1 MQLLNLEVKNWCQ
14 HREFNCT
21 FGRGLIAIVGR
32 NGSGKSNLFGAVRWL
47 LTGENPNYGLKAENV
62 AQLAGEGEK
71 SYCRLELEH
80 AGHIAT
86 ITRYILPEK
95 EQATF
100 LLDGEETARGDKQVT
115 AAVESLL
122 GLDGKF
128 VSRFLLVQQDK
139 LFRFIDDDKA
149 DVDKFFQRLFATD
162 KANKCQDVIGK
173 HANKILIPEI
183 PVPSAALASQ
193 ISDIDAEI
201 ESFSGRISKLPALTA
216 VLAKQKSEQEIVQ
229 QWQTREK
236 AENDLAGID
245 AQIKKADDDLARV
258 SAECKTCEDDIA
270 ALEAAA
276 GDQEGAQAA
285 ARVALGHWASYKK
298 IEKTKQDIQTSREKL
313 EATRKANQEPPVV
326 TQEEID
332 TAREADQTA
341 TRAVKE
347 RREFIK
353 TFGNGGVANC
363 PTCHTPTTQLSDYLE
378 ESKSIIQTLEQEAK
392 AASLTLAGLLT
403 AHNKRKQWE
412 LADKGWEATAKAYSE
427 QEARL
432 DAVTP
437 PDATEDELSQIVT
450 DYESFQAAKKD
461 MEPQLQKLR
470 INKSKLEGTLSALKD
485 NKQKLLNDIATITTT
500 KEDAEAAQ
508 SRLASLSE
516 QAAKRQS
523 LEQEQAK
530 LSFEKTQLEN
540 SLSAVVKKEDDAAV
554 LRAWLDIAATIRDA
568 FKSAPRIVAQRN
580 LQKLEAYVND
590 ILRVFGVDFY
600 VTTSE
605 DDGPNFVANF
615 IDGRKQTAQRL
626 SFGQKTVLA
635 VAFRVAVVS
644 LFSSDVGFLALDEP
658 TVYMDQ
664 TAVQSFSA
672 VLEKLRDISTANGL
686 QCLIITHETGLSHAF
701 ESVIEVTSQV
711 NRV

>member
-1 MQLLNLEVKNWCQ
+1 VQLLNLEVKNWCQ

-80 AGHIAT
+80 AGHIAA

-100 LLDGEETARGDKQVT
+100 LLDGEETARGDKNVT
-115 AAVESLL
+115 AAVEALL

-128 VSRFLLVQQDK
+128 ISRFLLVQQDK
-139 LFRFIDDDKA
+139 LFRFIDDDKS

-173 HANKILIPEI
+173 HANKVAVPEI
-183 PVPSAALASQ
+183 PVPSAVLVTQ

-201 ESFSGRISKLPALTA
+201 ESFSGRIAKLPALPA

-229 QWQTREK
+229 QWRTREK
-236 AENDLAGID
+236 AENDLAGSD
-245 AQIKKADDDLARV
+245 AQIKKAEDDLARV
-258 SAECKTCEDDIA
+258 TGDCKTCEDDIT

-298 IEKTKQDIQTSREKL
+298 IEKTKHDIQTSRERL
-313 EATRKANQEPPVV
+313 EETRKANPAPPTVSQEI
-326 TQEEID
+326 ID
-332 TAREADQTA
+332 AARAADQAA
-341 TRAVKE
+341 TQAVKD
-347 RREFIK
+347 RRAFIK
-353 TFGNGGVANC
+353 TFGSGGVANC
-363 PTCHTPTTQLSDYLE
+363 PTCHTPTTQLTEYLA
-378 ESKSIIQTLEQEAK
+378 ESETLLPALEKTEQET
-392 AASLTLAGLLT
+392 SLGLAQLLT
-403 AHNKRKQWE
+403 AQEKRKQWE
-412 LADKGWEATAKAYSE
+412 MRDKGWAATAKAYSE

-432 DAVTP
+432 EDVTP
-437 PDATEDELSQIVT
+437 PDATEDELSQVVA

-485 NKQKLLNDIATITTT
+485 NKQKLLNDISTITTT
-500 KEDAEAAQ
+500 QEDADAAQ
-508 SRLASLSE
+508 ARLASLSE

-540 SLSAVVKKEDDAAV
+540 SLVEVVKKEDEAAISQE
-554 LRAWLDIAATIRDA
+554 WLEIAATIRDA

-590 ILRVFGVDFY
+590 ILRIFGVDFY

-701 ESVIEVTSQV
+701 ESVIEITSPV

>member
-1 MQLLNLEVKNWCQ
+1 MQLLSLEVKNWCQ

-62 AQLAGEGEK
+62 AQLASDGDK

-80 AGHIAT
+80 AGHIAV

-100 LLDGEETARGDKQVT
+100 TLDGEETARGDKNVT
-115 AAVESLL
+115 AAVEALL
-122 GLDGKF
+122 GLDSKF

-139 LFRFIDDDKA
+139 LFRFIDDDKS

-173 HANKILIPEI
+173 HANKIAVPEI
-183 PVPSAALASQ
+183 AVSSVSVQEQ
-193 ISDIDAEI
+193 IDTLDGEI
-201 ESFSGRISKLPALTA
+201 ETLAARIAKLPALQT
-216 VLAKQKSEQEIVQ
+216 VLEQQKSDQETVR
-229 QWQTREK
+229 QWQAREK
-236 AENDLAGID
+236 AIADLATVD
-245 AQIKKADDDLARV
+245 AQIKKVTDDLAHV
-258 SAECKTCEDDIA
+258 TTECKTYEDDIA
-270 ALEAAA
+270 ALASAA
-276 GDQEGAQAA
+276 GDHEDAQAS

-298 IEKTKQDIQTSREKL
+298 IAKTKKDIQTSRERL
-313 EATRKANQEPPVV
+313 EETRKAHPAPPVV

-332 TAREADQTA
+332 AARDTDHFVSQSLKDC
-341 TRAVKE
+341 RA
-347 RREFIK
+347 FIK
-353 TFGNGGVANC
+353 TFDQTGVAHC
-363 PTCHTPTTQLSDYLE
+363 PTCHTPTECLSDYLAE
-378 ESKSIIQTLEQEAK
+378 RKKTLATLEQEAQT
-392 AASLTLAGLLT
+392 ASSALAKLLT
-403 AHNKRKQWE
+403 AHEKRKQWE
-412 LADKGWEATAKAYSE
+412 MQDKGWAATAKAYDE
-427 QEARL
+427 QDARL
-432 DAVTP
+432 EEVTP
-437 PDATEDELSQIVT
+437 PKATEEELNQIVA
-450 DYESFQAAKKD
+450 DYDSYQAAKKD

-470 INKSKLEGTLSALKD
+470 ATKAKLDGTITTLKE
-485 NKQKLLNDIATITTT
+485 NKQKLQSEIDGIAVVEDDVTSAQQRITLL
-500 KEDAEAAQ
+500 
-508 SRLASLSE
+508 RE
-516 QAAKRQS
+516 QAEKRQS

-530 LSFEKTQLEN
+530 LSFEKAQLEC
-540 SLSAVVKKEDDAAV
+540 SLNDTLVKEEQAEA
-554 LRAWLDIAATIRDA
+554 LRAWLDIASALRDA
-568 FKSAPRIVAQRN
+568 FKTAPRVVAQKN

-615 IDGRKQTAQRL
+615 ADGRKQTAQRL

-635 VAFRVAVVS
+635 VAFRVAVIS

-664 TAVQSFSA
+664 PAVQSFSA

-701 ESVIEVTSQV
+701 ESVIEISSPAQTV
-711 NRV
+711 